1 MTSGGESA
9 ILRRKMEFV
18 PRFFKPPAGDYFLFG
33 SRGTGKS
40 TWLRR
45 TYDDA
50 LWLDLLSPD
59 VERRLTARPERL
71 REVVAG
77 AGEGRVVVVDEVQ
90 RVPEILTVVHQ
101 LIEERPGVRFVL
113 TGSSARKLKRTGI
126 DLLAGRAVVRH
137 LHPFLAGE
145 LGREFELDR
154 ALRQGLLPVVWDA
167 EDPEDTLSAYVGLY
181 VREEVQ
187 AEALVRDL
195 GGFQRFLEAVSFSQ
209 ASALNLA
216 EVARECQV
224 NRKTV
229 EGFLGVLE
237 DLLLAFRIPVF
248 TKRARRKMTAHPKL
262 YFSDVGVFRALRPA
276 GPLDRREEIAGAAL
290 EGLVAQHLRAW
301 IDYSRA
307 DATLSFWR
315 TRGGAEVD
323 FVVYGR
329 DVFQAVEVKHAAEVR
344 PGDLRSLR
352 SFRQDYPE
360 AELRLIHRGDE
371 ILEID
376 GVRCLP
382 CERFLQTLRPGEP
395 LP

>member
-1 MTSGGESA
+1 
-9 ILRRKMEFV
+9 MEFV
-18 PRFFKPPAGDYFLFG
+18 PRLFDPPAGDYFLFG
-33 SRGTGKS
+33 PRGTGKS

-45 TYDDA
+45 VYEDA

-59 VERRLTARPERL
+59 VERRLKARPERL
-71 REVVAG
+71 REMVAG

-90 RVPEILTVVHQ
+90 RVPELLTVVHQ

-145 LGREFELDR
+145 LGRDFDLDR

-167 EDPEDTLSAYVGLY
+167 EDPEDTLSAYAGLY

-209 ASALNLA
+209 ASVLNLA

-224 NRKTV
+224 HRKTV

-237 DLLLAFRIPVF
+237 DLLLAFRLPVF
-248 TKRARRKMTAHPKL
+248 TKRARRKVTAHPKL
-262 YFSDVGVFRALRPA
+262 YF
-276 GPLDRREEIAGAAL
+276 
-290 EGLVAQHLRAW
+290 
-301 IDYSRA
+301 
-307 DATLSFWR
+307 
-315 TRGGAEVD
+315 
-323 FVVYGR
+323 
-329 DVFQAVEVKHAAEVR
+329 
-344 PGDLRSLR
+344 
-352 SFRQDYPE
+352 
-360 AELRLIHRGDE
+360 
-371 ILEID
+371 
-376 GVRCLP
+376 
-382 CERFLQTLRPGEP
+382 
-395 LP
+395 